1 MESNL
6 KQGVVFKQPKTMGER
21 VEMVRTFV
29 SKMEVETPTLI
40 DDISNP
46 ANACYAAWPERIY
59 IIDTS
64 GTIVYK
70 SAVGPMGFR
79 PDEAEQALLQHLGLS
94 GDASD

>member
-6 KQGVVFKQPKTMGER
+6 EQGVVFSQPKTMDER
-21 VEMVRTFV
+21 VEMARTFV

-59 IIDTS
+59 IVDTT
-64 GTIVYK
+64 GIIVYK
-70 SAVGPMGFR
+70 SQVGPDGFR
-79 PDEAEQALLQHLGLS
+79 LDDAEQALRQHLGLS
-94 GDASD
+94 PETSD